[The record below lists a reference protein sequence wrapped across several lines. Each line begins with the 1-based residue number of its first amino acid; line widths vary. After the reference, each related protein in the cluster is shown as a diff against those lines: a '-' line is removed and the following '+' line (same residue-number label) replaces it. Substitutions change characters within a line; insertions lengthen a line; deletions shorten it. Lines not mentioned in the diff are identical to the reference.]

1 MILRKVG
8 ELSIWGRR
16 LFKDDF
22 IDVNAIKTHERLMI
36 FCFIS
41 ASRFGQRFIVEA
53 TLTILKKNDNEKLN
67 KLLFS
72 DLIIVKFARDYT
84 DGENSNTD
92 WIISHYD
99 HKFVDPKLVT
109 ENVFY

>member
-1 MILRKVG
+1 
-8 ELSIWGRR
+8 
-16 LFKDDF
+16 
-22 IDVNAIKTHERLMI
+22 MI

-92 WIISHYD
+92 WIISYYD
-99 HKFVDPKLVT
+99 HLFVDSNIPAK
-109 ENVFY
+109 